1 MKKFFNTLFY
11 GDSKTKKIM
20 WSIVILAALAVV
32 FSAAA
37 LIRHQPN
44 LFVFAMVLVIAAVII
59 SQQYSFQD
67 LTVAENPDIKEPV
80 APEDVLVRYTE
91 HRIKQVFIKYKVKPD
106 HRLVIVDSSEKY
118 NIRQTPAY
126 IWMKHTKFHMLL
138 MEKNAREIVL
148 PLSAVGKVQYKR
160 AVPVNMISDYIQF
173 RKPSLLA
180 ALFEDYMPTVYE
192 RGKGA
197 VKRQYKNLYI
207 IGEDIALTNRS
218 IRQVFDLT
226 GARLQITDNVTE
238 SGDYSEDFI
247 EMYHDYTLFRDH
259 VIDASQYRDRVNKIL
274 DDMAVSN
281 MLEPELLINLEKM
294 QRFHFLTPDYANY
307 CLEKRKKVME
317 HKKKKAEK

>member
-1 MKKFFNTLFY
+1 MKTFFNTLLY
-11 GDSKTKKIM
+11 GDAKTKRIL
-20 WSIVILAALAVV
+20 WSMVILAALALILSV
-32 FSAAA
+32 AAI
-37 LIRHQPN
+37 IRHQPN
-44 LFVFAMVLVIAAVII
+44 LFVFAMVLAIAAVII
-59 SQQYSFQD
+59 SQQYSFHD
-67 LTVAENPDIKEPV
+67 FTVGGDPDIKEPV

-91 HRIKQVFIKYKVKPD
+91 QRIQQVFVKYKVKQN
-106 HRLVIVDSSEKY
+106 HRLVMVDSSEKY
-118 NIRQTPAY
+118 NISQTPAY
-126 IWMKHTKFHMLL
+126 IWMNHTKFHMVL

-148 PLSAVGKVQYKR
+148 PLSAVGKVRYKR
-160 AVPVNMISDYIQF
+160 AVPVNIITDYIQF

-207 IGEDIALTNRS
+207 IDEDIALTNRS
-218 IRQVFDLT
+218 VKQVFDLT
-226 GARLQITDNVTE
+226 GARLQITDDVTE

-307 CLEKRKKVME
+307 CLEKRKKATE
-317 HKKKKAEK
+317 NKKKKADK